1 MGPRSKSWTL
11 AATALVLSYVSAL
24 DAYLPIGGPVSR
36 QRAEF
41 NLWLWSGERGAPAL
55 RVTVPGLRGLERAE
69 GVCPAAIDGARRVII
84 VSDDGD
90 RKAGRFAGYLL
101 LDPAELQI
109 AA

>member
-1 MGPRSKSWTL
+1 
-11 AATALVLSYVSAL
+11 
-24 DAYLPIGGPVSR
+24 
-36 QRAEF
+36 
-41 NLWLWSGERGAPAL
+41 
-55 RVTVPGLRGLERAE
+55 LRGLERAE
-69 GVCPAAIDGARRVII
+69 GVCPAAIDGAQRVIM